1 MSPRDDNPVSE
12 AVAGS
17 PEAIAK
23 RNFARWNATLQTK
36 NAQQVADLYTNDATF
51 LPTVSPE
58 FKKGQGG
65 AEEYFHHFL
74 EKDPNGKV
82 IEEVVQPLS
91 PDCYLHSG
99 MYDFEVG
106 PKDQREIVRARFTFL
121 WQKDA
126 KGQWRIAH
134 HHSSKMP

>member
-1 MSPRDDNPVSE
+1 MQKRTCYNFIMNAE
-12 AVAGS
+12 L
-17 PEAIAK
+17 IAQQ
-23 RNFARWNATLQTK
+23 NFAQWNAALLTRDPK
-36 NAQQVADLYTNDATF
+36 KVADLYTNDATF

-74 EKDPNGKV
+74 EKDPDGKV

-106 PKDQREIVRARFTFL
+106 PKDQREIVHARFTFL
-121 WQKDA
+121 WK
-126 KGQWRIAH
+126 KVNEQWKIAH
-134 HHSSKMP
+134 HHSSRVP